1 MSFGKCNS
9 FLCLSVCAHVR
20 VFTQLSGAKRIDLL
34 IPSIFVQFSS
44 LSPMP
49 YPTANTLG
57 TVTLQWD
64 SWSEKSC
71 VCTSFPQ
78 LISYGFISTGHDQI
92 KTLTHLLTT
101 IYKHLTAAS
110 DGLAGDTLFFPGP
123 GSGECPPSVGNLAIR
138 GQLVLN
144 DLSRA
149 RLL

>member
-1 MSFGKCNS
+1 
-9 FLCLSVCAHVR
+9 
-20 VFTQLSGAKRIDLL
+20 
-34 IPSIFVQFSS
+34 
-44 LSPMP
+44 MP
-49 YPTANTLG
+49 YPTAETLG

-64 SWSEKSC
+64 SGSEKAC

-78 LISYGFISTGHDQI
+78 LISYGFISVGHDQI
-92 KTLTHLLTT
+92 KTLTHLLTA

-123 GSGECPPSVGNLAIR
+123 GSGERPPSVGNLVIR

-149 RLL
+149 RRL